1 MLSGTIMLPRAVLM
15 VVLGMAGIGED
26 TVQDGWEC
34 GVGGLEGG
42 WIEKSG
48 RLAEKTVGSDSRQKM
63 GPVRDHCPNC
73 GM

>member
-1 MLSGTIMLPRAVLM
+1 MLPGAILM
-15 VVLGMAGIGED
+15 VVLGMTGIGED
-26 TVQDGWEC
+26 TVQDWWES

-48 RLAEKTVGSDSRQKM
+48 GLAEKTAGSDSCQRM
-63 GPVRDHCPNC
+63 GAVRDDCPNC

>member
-1 MLSGTIMLPRAVLM
+1 MLSGTIMLPRAILM
-15 VVLGMAGIGED
+15 VVLGMAGVGED

-48 RLAEKTVGSDSRQKM
+48 RLAEKTVGSEWDLTEMTAPIVVCSC
-63 GPVRDHCPNC
+63 V
-73 GM
+73 